1 MRASE
6 ERHLPRLHPL
16 IVKAK
21 KMSILYS
28 EFHSYFQWHSWDQ
41 KPKPLGS
48 QPHTPSRTQ
57 MCNFSCLVFFSV
69 FPFSKLLEMNCSFGD
84 QILNL
89 HFNSWPMEPSEDE
102 ERREREK
109 KISFWCSR
117 FFLPRKTS
125 RVQGIGCRLYFQVL
139 KHFLLKSF
147 GSEVFKLHW
156 GLFIN
161 TELCNKRKRTGGK
174 STFKVQGKR
183 KHPLKCV
190 TLEEQ
195 FSVCVGVWGD

>member
-28 EFHSYFQWHSWDQ
+28 EFHSYFRWHSWDQ

-48 QPHTPSRTQ
+48 QSHTPSRTQ

-69 FPFSKLLEMNCSFGD
+69 FPFSKLLDMNCSFGD

-109 KISFWCSR
+109 NLI
-117 FFLPRKTS
+117 L
-125 RVQGIGCRLYFQVL
+125 VFQVFPAQ
-139 KHFLLKSF
+139 KNLKSSRHWLLSVLPSPETF
-147 GSEVFKLHW
+147 SSKVFWLW
-156 GLFIN
+156 GL
-161 TELCNKRKRTGGK
+161 
-174 STFKVQGKR
+174 
-183 KHPLKCV
+183 
-190 TLEEQ
+190 
-195 FSVCVGVWGD
+195 